1 MSATGTPHTADR
13 PLSLREAAESP
24 VKRDLHDG
32 LPSTIWEES
41 TRGFDFPKPNQPKL
55 EFSSDL
61 KGAIDQAQASGK
73 PIVLVL
79 TSKDCAWCD
88 ALDKEMGD
96 PRLKDLQNRAVFLKL
111 DVDDDPK
118 SPGRIMFNA
127 LGAKGFPT
135 TSVFNIDSNGAIKE
149 TKRLNGYYSSNE
161 LKSAFN
167 EALPGPRVLLAEN
180 KANKRNA

>member
-1 MSATGTPHTADR
+1 MSASVTPLAADR

-24 VKRDLHDG
+24 VKRDLHEG
-32 LPSTIWEES
+32 LPSNIWEES
-41 TRGFDFPKPNQPKL
+41 TRGFDFTKPLQPKL
-55 EFSSDL
+55 EFGHDL
-61 KGAIDQAQASGK
+61 KGAIEQSQASGK
-73 PIVLVL
+73 PIVLLL

-96 PRLKDLQNRAVFLKL
+96 PKLKDLQNRAIFLKL

-135 TSVFNIDSNGAIKE
+135 TSVFNVDASGAIKE

-161 LKSAFN
+161 LKTAFN
-167 EALPGPRVLLAEN
+167 EVLPGQRVLLAEN